1 MTGEELK
8 EARERKDFTQQQAAK
23 KLGVTQAYF
32 SMMESGRRALPARLT
47 RRAVTAFEAS
57 PVVLPL
63 SVEPLEQPFDSDK
76 VRNELAALGYP
87 GFAYLGG
94 KARHNPAEVL
104 ANALKEPNLD
114 SRVVEGLP
122 WLAARYADMD
132 WDWLVRR
139 AKLADLQNRLGF
151 VTTMAVQLAA
161 NSADVARV
169 RKLEEYAGVLDRSRL
184 VKEDT
189 LCHDGMTQAERNW
202 LRTNRAEEAKH
213 WNLLTDMKAE
223 NLTHGRF

>member
-1 MTGEELK
+1 MTGEELRD
-8 EARERKDFTQQQAAK
+8 ARERKSLTQQQVAER
-23 KLGVTQAYF
+23 LGVTQAYF
-32 SMMESGRRALPARLT
+32 SMLENGRRVLPARLA
-47 RRAVTAFEAS
+47 RRAVTVLEAS

-63 SVEPLEQPFDSDK
+63 RLESLEEPFDSDK

-94 KARHNPAEVL
+94 KARRNPAEVL
-104 ANALKEPNLD
+104 ANALKESNLD

-132 WDWLVRR
+132 WDWLVQR

-161 NSADVARV
+161 NSADAGRK

-202 LRTNRAEEAKH
+202 LRTNRPEEAKH
-213 WNLLTDMKAE
+213 WNLLTDMKAA
-223 NLTHGRF
+223 NLAHGQL